1 MTPPHSSSPVRTAVS
16 ALLSKQSAAERLGV
30 SLSTLERLMSSG
42 ELRTTH
48 VRRRVFVHNDDLN
61 DYIERA
67 RIAG

>member
-1 MTPPHSSSPVRTAVS
+1 MAAS
-16 ALLSKQSAAERLGV
+16 ALLPKKSAAERLHV

-48 VRRRVFVHNDDLN
+48 VRRRVFVHEHDLN